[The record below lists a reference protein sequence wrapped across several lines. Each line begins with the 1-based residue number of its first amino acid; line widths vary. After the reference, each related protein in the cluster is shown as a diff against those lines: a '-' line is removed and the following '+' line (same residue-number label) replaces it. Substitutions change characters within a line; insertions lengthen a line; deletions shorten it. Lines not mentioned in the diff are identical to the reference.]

1 VVPRA
6 VVSGARSS
14 SLGRSVL
21 VAAVLLAASFAALGP
36 PARVAAQVAPPPAG
50 EIVSAPA
57 PVAPAKRIVVS
68 LGRQYLWAYEGDVA
82 VWETYVS
89 TGKAGFETPLGL
101 FYVGTKLETDRM
113 AGTLGGETYDI
124 PDVPDVMYFTDVG
137 HALHGAYWH
146 NNFGV
151 PMSHGCIN
159 LPLDFADWLFAWA
172 PVGTPIEVVP

>member
-1 VVPRA
+1 MVPRA

-14 SLGRSVL
+14 SFGRFVL
-21 VAAVLLAASFAALGP
+21 VAAVLLAALFAAVGP
-36 PARVAAQVAPPPAG
+36 PVRVAAQVAPLPAG
-50 EIVSAPA
+50 EIVPVAA
-57 PVAPAKRIVVS
+57 PVVPTKRIVVS
-68 LGRQYLWAYEGDVA
+68 LSQQYLWAYEGDVP

-89 TGKAGFETPLGL
+89 TGKAGFETPLGT
-101 FYVGTKLETDRM
+101 FFVGTKLETDRM

-124 PDVPDVMYFTDVG
+124 PDVMYFTDYG

-159 LPLDFADWLFAWA
+159 LPLNFADWLFAWA